1 MIASSR
7 LREKFI
13 KTLDE
18 ESIYSSVNKDNLAP
32 IKKSKS
38 FSRRVFINGQWI
50 TNRIIH
56 VLAYSCKAAVLY
68 MLS

>member
-1 MIASSR
+1 MKMIASSR

-18 ESIYSSVNKDNLAP
+18 ESIYSSVNNDNLAH
-32 IKKSKS
+32 IKKKSKS

-56 VLAYSCKAAVLY
+56 VLAL
-68 MLS
+68 